1 MSSFDMSLLLGSLVV
16 LVAIAAVRLGSRAGL
31 PALLLFLLV
40 GIVLGPGGFGLQFGD
55 VQLAHDLGFA
65 ALVLI
70 LAEGGLTTKWQ
81 SVRPVLGLGLLLAT
95 VGVLVTIAIVG
106 LFGYFVLRLSFPVSF
121 LLGAIVAPTD
131 AAAVFSVLRGV
142 KIPARLRAALE
153 IESGLNDAPTVLLV
167 TAGTA
172 LSVGQSQHGGALAIA
187 GSVVYE
193 LVLGVLLGLLAGWL
207 GSKVMARLSLPASGL
222 YPLATMAW
230 IVFTYGFDE
239 LVHGSAFA
247 AVYVCAVILGNSQL
261 PHRHATRS
269 FAEGIGWVAQMGLF
283 VMLGVLVTP
292 SSIGWGDTLVAVM
305 LGLVLLFVARPVAVF
320 ICAAWFKVPWRH
332 QLFMSWAGLRGAVPI
347 ILATVPLAAG
357 MPESPVLFDIIV
369 VFVVVFTCVQA
380 PSLPWLARRLGL
392 VDPHAAT
399 DVDIEVA
406 PFEERRADLLEVNIP
421 EGSRLAGMT
430 VLEMR
435 LPPNAVVS
443 LIIRGEDS
451 FSADGST
458 TLQTGDQFL
467 VVTPAELRDTVER
480 RLTELGRGGR
490 LASWHRGGRRW
501 RAERGMAGE
510 SESY

>member
-1 MSSFDMSLLLGSLVV
+1 MSPFDMTLLLGAVVV
-16 LVAIAAVRLGSRAGL
+16 LIAIAAVRLGSRAGL

-40 GIVLGPGGFGLQFGD
+40 GIVLGSGAFGVEFTD

-81 SVRPVLGLGLLLAT
+81 SVRPVLGLGVVLAT
-95 VGVLVTIAIVG
+95 VGVLVTIAVVG
-106 LFGYFVLRLSFPVSF
+106 LFGYFVLNLSFPVSF
-121 LLGAIVAPTD
+121 LLGAVVAPTD
-131 AAAVFSVLRGV
+131 AAAVFSVLRSV
-142 KIPARLRAALE
+142 NLPARLRAALE
-153 IESGLNDAPTVLLV
+153 IESGFNDAPTVLLV

-172 LSVGQSQHGGALAIA
+172 LAVGQQEHGGALALA
-187 GSVVYE
+187 GSVLLE
-193 LVLGVLLGLLAGWL
+193 LVLGVLGGLVMGWL
-207 GSKVMARLSLPASGL
+207 GAKMLARLSLPASGL

-230 IVFTYGFDE
+230 IVFTYSFDE

-247 AVYVCAVILGNSQL
+247 AVYVCAVVLGNSQL

-283 VMLGVLVTP
+283 VMLGILITP
-292 SSIGWGDTLVAVM
+292 SSITWQQAGVAVV
-305 LGLVLLFVARPVAVF
+305 LGLVLVFVARPMAVY
-320 ICAAWFKVPWRH
+320 ISAVWFKVPWRH
-332 QLFMSWAGLRGAVPI
+332 HVFMSWAGLRGAVPI

-357 MPESPVLFDIIV
+357 MPESHVLFNIIV
-369 VFVVVFTCVQA
+369 VFVVVFTSVQA
-380 PSLPWLARRLGL
+380 PTLPWMARRLGL

-421 EGSRLAGMT
+421 EGSRLAGIT

-435 LPPNAVVS
+435 LPPNAVVA
-443 LIIRGEDS
+443 LIMRGEES

-458 TLQTGDQFL
+458 TLQTGDQIL
-467 VVTPAELRDTVER
+467 VVTPAAIRDKVER
-480 RLTELGRGGR
+480 RLTVLGRGGR
-490 LASWHRGGRRW
+490 LASWHLGAKRW
-501 RAERGMAGE
+501 RAQREKTHDEDA
-510 SESY
+510 Y